1 MDFVYSVQDIINL
14 LLVAVGIGVC
24 FLCLLQI
31 TVSDHL
37 RKELKPG
44 DSLFVY
50 TDGVPEANNAKNEL
64 LGNDRMLEA
73 LNKDPDAS
81 PKQVLDNVMDG
92 INAFVKGAEQ
102 FDDITMMCLK
112 YRGTK

>member
-1 MDFVYSVQDIINL
+1 
-14 LLVAVGIGVC
+14 
-24 FLCLLQI
+24 
-31 TVSDHL
+31 
-37 RKELKPG
+37 
-44 DSLFVY
+44 
-50 TDGVPEANNAKNEL
+50 
-64 LGNDRMLEA
+64 MLEA

-112 YRGTK
+112 YKGAK